1 MRVLNLLLPILLI
14 IGIVSCSS
22 NVYYCNSNDP
32 NNYCKDVIITQKE
45 IGNWNQGNRGGA
57 EYTQWEVTLENKLD
71 FSLTQFYI
79 LRDYTLKIRDRKSIW
94 NVQEI
99 ESTNNLILPTYQNS
113 IGSKSNWIFGFI
125 LQDSEPANLT
135 LEAISF

>member
-1 MRVLNLLLPILLI
+1 MRILIYLLPLLL
-14 IGIVSCSS
+14 IVGLVSSS
-22 NVYYCNSNDP
+22 NVYHCNYDEP
-32 NNYCKDVIITQKE
+32 NNYCKGVKITQKE
-45 IGNWNQGNRGGA
+45 IGSWNQGNRGGA
-57 EYTQWEVTLENKLD
+57 KYTQWEVTLTNNLD
-71 FSLTQFYI
+71 FDLTQFYI
-79 LRDYTLKIRDRKSIW
+79 YKDYSLKIRDRKSIW

-113 IGSKSNWIFGFI
+113 IGSKSNWVFGFI